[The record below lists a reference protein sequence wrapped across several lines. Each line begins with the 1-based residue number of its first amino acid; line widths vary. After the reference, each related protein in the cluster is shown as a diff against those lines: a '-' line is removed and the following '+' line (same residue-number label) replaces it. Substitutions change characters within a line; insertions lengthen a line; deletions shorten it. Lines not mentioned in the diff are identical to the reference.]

1 MCLTMPARVLA
12 VDDGFA
18 TVEGAGVRRR
28 ASTLLEP
35 EVAVGDWV
43 LVSGG
48 AIVRR
53 LDEEQALEMAAAFE
67 TVNAAADDEGEE
79 TVDGGAA

>member
-48 AIVRR
+48 TIVRR

-67 TVNAAADDEGEE
+67 TVNAPEDDAAEE
-79 TVDGGAA
+79 PTADGAA